1 MDKSLQKVGKIFE
14 TKGRKAA
21 AKFAMKRCKLLS
33 LSQKCRNDICDIIQ
47 TEKNLIPKR
56 VADIATETPQTF
68 KYQKQSA
75 LNATRFFTALLDLE
89 FCELPSPSPSV
100 KPGGAEPSQ
109 DVSNQDY
116 QDHESAT
123 TSAPDMPIEP
133 FLNFKIPDPEPDE
146 IEQLI

>member
-1 MDKSLQKVGKIFE
+1 
-14 TKGRKAA
+14 
-21 AKFAMKRCKLLS
+21 MKRCKLLS
-33 LSQKCRNDICDIIQ
+33 LSRKCRNDICDKIQ
-47 TEKNLIPKR
+47 TEKDLIPKR
-56 VADIATETPQTF
+56 LADIATETPRTF

-89 FCELPSPSPSV
+89 FCELPSPSV
-100 KPGGAEPSQ
+100 KPGGAEHSQ
-109 DVSNQDY
+109 DVSDQDY
-116 QDHESAT
+116 QDHAFAT

>member
-33 LSQKCRNDICDIIQ
+33 LSRKCRNDICDKIQ
-47 TEKNLIPKR
+47 TEKDLIPKR
-56 VADIATETPQTF
+56 LADIATETPRTF

-75 LNATRFFTALLDLE
+75 LNATRFFTALLDLD
-89 FCELPSPSPSV
+89 FCELPSPSV
-100 KPGGAEPSQ
+100 KLGGAEHSQ
-109 DVSNQDY
+109 DVSDQDY